1 MQTEETVDETPEC
14 EERIEAMIPAL
25 LETCRQLKAA
35 KDLVKVCLMEE
46 FGVDEGFA
54 DKMLTDYRLPEEE
67 NEVL

>member
-46 FGVDEGFA
+46 FQVDESFA
-54 DKMLTDYRLPEEE
+54 DRMLRDYQVSEEE
-67 NEVL
+67 NATS